1 MWKKWLT
8 ILGFSVVLRKVV
20 IWTVGKEKLIE
31 LFGGEPAAIVVVN
44 LVAIYLVWRV
54 YTLWVPYAKDE

>member
-1 MWKKWLT
+1 M

-20 IWTVGKEKLIE
+20 IWMVGKEKLIE

-54 YTLWVPYAKDE
+54 YTLWAPYAKDE